1 MMSEHNEH
9 QIKQLIETGQPPEQ
23 IAAAT
28 GLSNKQ
34 IIEIQS
40 NYLELQQKLQ
50 RRERNQHNQAAYA
63 MSL

>member
-1 MMSEHNEH
+1 MMTEHSVH

-34 IIEIQS
+34 IIEVRN
-40 NYLELQQKLQ
+40 NYLELRQRQY
-50 RRERNQHNQAAYA
+50 RRERNQHNQATYA

>member
-1 MMSEHNEH
+1 MMTEHSEH

-28 GLSNKQ
+28 GLSNTP
-34 IIEIQS
+34 IIEIR
-40 NYLELQQKLQ
+40 NNDLELRQRLH
-50 RRERNQHNQAAYA
+50 RRERNQHNQATYA